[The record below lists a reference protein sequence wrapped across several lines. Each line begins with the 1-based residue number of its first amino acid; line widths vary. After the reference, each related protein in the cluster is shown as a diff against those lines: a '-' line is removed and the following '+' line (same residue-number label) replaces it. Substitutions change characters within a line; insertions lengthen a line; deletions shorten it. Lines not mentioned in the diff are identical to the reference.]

1 MSHPPVIKVMGSPRK
16 DSSLK
21 GINDGDAPRRT
32 VGEIAREKRLRDD
45 PMAEVLGPLFVT
57 CKRCGNRI
65 KLSPKSLYDPF
76 HWLKHRERCLRK
88 PVGGARATSR
98 PSREPITIEKNSP
111 ASSSNTDADNLTPP
125 PPLTPD
131 DDPRGIP
138 AAFKESSSSPDP
150 EEMVVDTP
158 TKAVEL
164 PLVDHGPWQSWSW
177 SDLRPPTW
185 LIDTNTMHEDDGDD
199 DEPPRVT
206 IIGRSSTPTL
216 SLRPDTPP
224 QDQP

>member
-1 MSHPPVIKVMGSPRK
+1 MGSSRK

-21 GINDGDAPRRT
+21 GIHDSGDAPRRT

-76 HWLKHRERCLRK
+76 HWLKHRERCLKK
-88 PVGGARATSR
+88 PLGGARATSR
-98 PSREPITIEKNSP
+98 PLRETIIVDKASP

-125 PPLTPD
+125 PPLTPND
-131 DDPRGIP
+131 DQRGTP
-138 AAFKESSSSPDP
+138 AIFKETSSSPDP
-150 EEMVVDTP
+150 EEVVVDTS
-158 TKAVEL
+158 TKVVDL
-164 PLVDHGPWQSWSW
+164 PLVDLGPWQSWSW
-177 SDLRPPTW
+177 SDLRLPTW
-185 LIDTNTMHEDDGDD
+185 LVNTNSMLEDDGDD

-206 IIGRSSTPTL
+206 IIERGSTPTL
-216 SLRPDTPP
+216 SLQPSTHP
-224 QDQP
+224 QDHS

>member
-1 MSHPPVIKVMGSPRK
+1 MSHPPVVKVMGSPRK

-32 VGEIAREKRLRDD
+32 VGEVAREKRLRDD

-76 HWLKHRERCLRK
+76 HWLKHRERCLKK
-88 PVGGARATSR
+88 PIGGARAASR
-98 PSREPITIEKNSP
+98 SSKETITVEKNSP

-125 PPLTPD
+125 PPLTPND
-131 DDPRGIP
+131 DRRGVP
-138 AAFKESSSSPDP
+138 VVFKESSSSPAP
-150 EEMVVDTP
+150 EEMVVDTS
-158 TKAVEL
+158 TKVVDL
-164 PLVDHGPWQSWSW
+164 PLVDHGHWQSWSW
-177 SDLRPPTW
+177 SDLRPPAW
-185 LIDTNTMHEDDGDD
+185 LIDTNPLHEDDGDD

-206 IIGRSSTPTL
+206 IIELGSTPTL
-216 SLRPDTPP
+216 SLHPHP
-224 QDQP
+224 QDQS

>member
-1 MSHPPVIKVMGSPRK
+1 MGSPRK

-21 GINDGDAPRRT
+21 GINDSGDAPRRT

-76 HWLKHRERCLRK
+76 HWLKHRERCLKK
-88 PVGGARATSR
+88 PVGGTRATSR
-98 PSREPITIEKNSP
+98 PSREIIVEQRSP
-111 ASSSNTDADNLTPP
+111 ASSSNTDPDNLTPP
-125 PPLTPD
+125 PSLTPND
-131 DDPRGIP
+131 DRQGIP
-138 AAFKESSSSPDP
+138 AVVKESSSSPEP
-150 EEMVVDTP
+150 EEVVMDTS
-158 TKAVEL
+158 TKLDDL

-177 SDLRPPTW
+177 SDLRLPAW
-185 LIDTNTMHEDDGDD
+185 LVDINHMHEDDGDD

-206 IIGRSSTPTL
+206 IIERGSTPTL
-216 SLRPDTPP
+216 HPGTHP
-224 QDQP
+224 QDNS

>member
-1 MSHPPVIKVMGSPRK
+1 MSHPPVIKIMGSPRK

-21 GINDGDAPRRT
+21 GINDGDVPRRT

-76 HWLKHRERCLRK
+76 HWLKHRERCLKK
-88 PVGGARATSR
+88 PVGGARATSH
-98 PSREPITIEKNSP
+98 PSRETIKIEKISP
-111 ASSSNTDADNLTPP
+111 DSSSNTDADNLTPP
-125 PPLTPD
+125 PPLTPND
-131 DDPRGIP
+131 DRRGIP
-138 AAFKESSSSPDP
+138 AVFKESSSSPDP
-150 EEMVVDTP
+150 EEVVVDTSM
-158 TKAVEL
+158 KVDL

-177 SDLRPPTW
+177 SDLRPPAW
-185 LIDTNTMHEDDGDD
+185 LVDTNLKHEDDGDDD

-206 IIGRSSTPTL
+206 MIERSSTPAL
-216 SLRPDTPP
+216 SPPPEIHP
-224 QDQP
+224 QDHS